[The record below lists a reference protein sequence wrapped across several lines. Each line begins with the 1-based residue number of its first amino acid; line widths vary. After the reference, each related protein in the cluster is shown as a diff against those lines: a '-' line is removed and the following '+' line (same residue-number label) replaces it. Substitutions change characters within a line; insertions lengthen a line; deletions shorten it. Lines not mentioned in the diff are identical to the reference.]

1 MNKLFLLTTLLLLSS
16 QSFGES
22 VSKKTD
28 KYALVSANSALET
41 LLEIPDVKTKYDTC
55 QKDEELKKRYENDMA
70 KCIWAQVSLD
80 ESLKKQVLDKYNKLS
95 IKEDKNANRAPASEE
110 KTDKESE
117 VALAAKKL
125 NLATNYADDPQVQA
139 LTAFYKKRLDEVL
152 TPNAT
157 SEKEKQTISSVNHAS
172 FINLYESELGK
183 TIVNAFTSYCLETNK
198 ECGEPIYAPSSEEI
212 IDRKT
217 CLVPSD
223 ETKRK
228 SNREKNLNDLKGSS
242 SLDLGSSDSAK
253 WTHCIKDITT
263 ICSKGS
269 NEDSS
274 EDKGYSA
281 RRACLI
287 VDYVKSA
294 RENLIAVNAQKDF
307 WNSEDTKSKYQVDAN
322 FNDPMNGNKNAT
334 SDKLTSI
341 TAKDIT
347 ESSKK
352 ADEKRMALM
361 DRCLTTKMVD
371 GKEEHELN
379 DAEACKSFMNTN
391 KEENDKAL
399 VEFTLRQEAQ
409 SALLEEKLASGDA
422 TAIETYLK
430 QEGYTKEQ
438 ITTLLTNKDP
448 EEVKKMITERFHNE
462 KAALIKEMNERVTK
476 KTSQEEGQITE
487 KDVSNLAQ
495 IKKELSTR
503 TSDLAQSVQFN
514 NIVSSY
520 LSYTSKENDKVV
532 DSGRNVASLFAEV
545 ESIEDKETVKA
556 LEKKIDE
563 AQLKKNETSAVLG
576 LDNLNGI
583 LLRYFDGQ
591 TEKKEKASSK

>member
-41 LLEIPDVKTKYDTC
+41 LLEIPDVKTTYDEC
-55 QKDEELKKRYENDMA
+55 VKEKSDKMADCVWAKVSKKPD
-70 KCIWAQVSLD
+70 
-80 ESLKKQVLDKYNKLS
+80 LKKQVLEKYNKLS

-117 VALAAKKL
+117 VVIAAKKL

-157 SEKEKQTISSVNHAS
+157 SEKEKQTINSVNHSS

-183 TIVNAFTSYCLETNK
+183 TIVNAFTSYCLETDK
-198 ECGEPIYAPSSEEI
+198 ECGQEDDDPSTPKI
-212 IDRKT
+212 IERKK
-217 CLVPSD
+217 CLVSSD
-223 ETKRK
+223 PDKRAE
-228 SNREKNLNDLKGSS
+228 NRKNNLNELKGSS
-242 SLDLGSSDSAK
+242 SLDLDSSDSAK
-253 WTHCIKDITT
+253 WTYCIKNVSE
-263 ICSKGS
+263 ICSDGNNI
-269 NEDSS
+269 NED
-274 EDKGYSA
+274 YSA
-281 RRACLI
+281 KRACLI

-334 SDKLTSI
+334 ADKLTSI

-347 ESSKK
+347 ESSKQ

-391 KEENDKAL
+391 KEESDKAL
-399 VEFTLRQEAQ
+399 VEFTIRQEAQ

-448 EEVKKMITERFHNE
+448 EKVKEMITKRFHNE
-462 KAALIKEMNERVTK
+462 KAALIKEMNERVPK

-576 LDNLNGI
+576 VDNLNGI

-591 TEKKEKASSK
+591 TETKEKASSK